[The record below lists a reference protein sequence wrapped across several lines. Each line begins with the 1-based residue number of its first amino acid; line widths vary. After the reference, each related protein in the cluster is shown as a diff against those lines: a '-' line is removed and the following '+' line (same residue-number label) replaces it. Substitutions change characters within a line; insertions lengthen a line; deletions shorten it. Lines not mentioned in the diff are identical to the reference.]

1 MIGQDLIKRFD
12 ERFGRLERS
21 QVKYRQGV
29 VTDDSPFTVELGAS
43 GVSVPAV
50 AAGAAPAAGETA
62 HCLSWNNDLLVLGGV
77 PAYVTSLPSSP
88 ANGQEV
94 YYAADASNGV
104 IWHLRYR
111 SAASGSY
118 KWEFVGGSALFAT
131 TSGTTTTSGSLTSI
145 SSPSITVPL
154 SGDYRITFGFQ
165 GALFGATNGGSARA
179 EVRIDGTATGAP
191 CKAGTEENIGADGAR
206 YTDADRTIGPHTVVA
221 TKVVDIY
228 GRVDG
233 AGGTSGTAHFI
244 NQHLAVAPVR
254 VG

>member
-1 MIGQDLIKRFD
+1 MPRFVLPHRWIRNPDEKLNAGFVQDNF
-12 ERFGRLERS
+12 EAVE
-21 QVKYRQGV
+21 QGV
-29 VTDDSPFTVELGAS
+29 EQSLTPIPV
-43 GVSVPAV
+43 
-50 AAGAAPAAGETA
+50 
-62 HCLSWNNDLLVLGGV
+62 
-77 PAYVTSLPSSP
+77 VTSLPTAPS
-88 ANGQEV
+88 NGQV
-94 YYAADASNGV
+94 IYYLADDTNGV
-104 IWHLRYR
+104 VWTLKYR
-111 SAASGSY
+111 SGSASSY
-118 KWEFVGGSALFAT
+118 KWEFVGGSSLFSTA
-131 TSGTTTTSGSLTSI
+131 SGTTTTSGTLASI

-206 YTDADRTIGPHTVVA
+206 YTDADRTIGPHTVAA

-233 AGGTSGTAHFI
+233 AGGTSGTAYFI
-244 NQHLAVAPVR
+244 NQHLAVLPVR